1 MSVSVYYS
9 ARRPGPLTE
18 AESAAVERVTAAH
31 LAAFP
36 YGDEES
42 LYLYAD
48 PGPEPDALLA
58 GSTKLPRDPDRVVPV
73 LVHVLDAVTALRRAL
88 PGAVW
93 HVHVD
98 DQDVPW
104 DDADGFGFPGMR
116 DAL

>member
-9 ARRPGPLTE
+9 ARRPAPLTPAE
-18 AESAAVERVTAAH
+18 AAAVERVTAAH

-36 YGDEES
+36 YDDEES
-42 LYLYAD
+42 LYLYGD

-58 GSTKLPRDPDRVVPV
+58 GSTKLPRDPDRLLPV
-73 LVHVLDAVTALRRAL
+73 LVHVLDAVTELRRAL
-88 PGAVW
+88 PGAEW

-104 DDADGFGFPGMR
+104 EEPEGYGFPGMR
-116 DAL
+116 EL